1 MPNRGLI
8 PAALVV
14 LALVAGGAGWWSTR
28 TGDMLRVDEPG
39 LTAAVRAATV
49 VERAPSDFLP
59 DLRSRNPPD
68 PAAVRVLVA
77 EIEDWPRVYEALD
90 ALDAA
95 DLTFEERSFR
105 KPLRLSVGEYHT
117 AHSAMAEL
125 IVRPTGV
132 AGVPASNE
140 LHMAHKRRIDDIRE
154 MAGRLRESLEARSA
168 QARTGAGTARLTS
181 RVAFTAAAA
190 LVLLAAALAF
200 RRPRRSAPVP
210 EEPGR

>member
-14 LALVAGGAGWWSTR
+14 LALVAGGVGWWSTR
-28 TGDMLRVDEPG
+28 TADMLRGDEPG
-39 LTAAVRAATV
+39 LTAAVHAATA
-49 VERAPSDFLP
+49 VERAPRDFLP
-59 DLRSRNPPD
+59 DLREQDPPD
-68 PAAVRVLVA
+68 PAAVAVLVA

-132 AGVPASNE
+132 AGVPASNQ
-140 LHMAHKRRIDDIRE
+140 LHMAHQLLIDDIRE
-154 MAGRLRESLEARSA
+154 MAGRLRESLETRST
-168 QARTGAGTARLTS
+168 QARTGTETARLTG

-190 LVLLAAALAF
+190 LALLAAALAF
-200 RRPRRSAPVP
+200 RRPRRSRTVP
-210 EEPGR
+210 EGLGR